1 MPLRPRRPAEVLQ
14 PRQVFGPD
22 GGHHLGI
29 LRFRHASRLHKTG
42 DQPHVGHI
50 QHIVRMDGP
59 QALHRQGDHLIN
71 VIEVPVPR
79 MPLQAGLHNL
89 LEGLLPLAGPVDAL
103 IVVDL
108 SGARPPPARVFL
120 MMDKVTSG
128 FRAMRIPRASGKGN
142 HPITDQKILIA
153 YV

>member
-1 MPLRPRRPAEVLQ
+1 M
-14 PRQVFGPD
+14 
-22 GGHHLGI
+22 
-29 LRFRHASRLHKTG
+29 
-42 DQPHVGHI
+42 GHI

-71 VIEVPVPR
+71 VIEVQFPDA
-79 MPLQAGLHNL
+79 LQAGLHNL

-108 SGARPPPARVFL
+108 SGARLLRPGVFDDGQSHIGLQSHENPPGV
-120 MMDKVTSG
+120 
-128 FRAMRIPRASGKGN
+128 GKGN
-142 HPITDQKILIA
+142 HPIADQKILIA